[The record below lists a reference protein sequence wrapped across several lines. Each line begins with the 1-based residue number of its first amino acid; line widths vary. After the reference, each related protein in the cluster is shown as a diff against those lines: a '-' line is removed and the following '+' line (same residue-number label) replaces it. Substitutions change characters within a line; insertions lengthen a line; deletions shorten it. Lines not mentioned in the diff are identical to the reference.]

1 MSQIKDEFKDVFE
14 PVDACPAARGGVDH
28 VIRLQQGSSPS
39 FMRPFHMSKHEEEE
53 CMKQVQDALGKG
65 FRAKL
70 FSVWCSIAFCIKNG
84 WELENV
90 H

>member
-1 MSQIKDEFKDVFE
+1 MSLRMSLSRLMCAHQQGE
-14 PVDACPAARGGVDH
+14 GVDH

-39 FMRPFHMSKHEEEE
+39 FMRPFRMSKHEEEE

>member
-1 MSQIKDEFKDVFE
+1 
-14 PVDACPAARGGVDH
+14 
-28 VIRLQQGSSPS
+28 
-39 FMRPFHMSKHEEEE
+39 MSKHEEEE